1 MGQMLKYT
9 FLISLVLCAFSVSV
23 CIFVAAPHLYSAL
36 SHLPAVVASEPS
48 FTTCSE
54 AVALLDANLL
64 SDTYGSL
71 EGSYADFHD
80 LAADRPAVVS
90 IAHPD
95 WIGVLSAAVSII

>member
-1 MGQMLKYT
+1 M
-9 FLISLVLCAFSVSV
+9 
-23 CIFVAAPHLYSAL
+23 
-36 SHLPAVVASEPS
+36 
-48 FTTCSE
+48 
-54 AVALLDANLL
+54 ALLDANLL

-95 WIGVLSAAVSII
+95 WIGVLSAAVSLIWLGIDAHLDLAMPTLTSHLEISYLHGIDIFESFVRPQYQEPQ

>member
-1 MGQMLKYT
+1 M
-9 FLISLVLCAFSVSV
+9 
-23 CIFVAAPHLYSAL
+23 
-36 SHLPAVVASEPS
+36 
-48 FTTCSE
+48 
-54 AVALLDANLL
+54 ALLDANL